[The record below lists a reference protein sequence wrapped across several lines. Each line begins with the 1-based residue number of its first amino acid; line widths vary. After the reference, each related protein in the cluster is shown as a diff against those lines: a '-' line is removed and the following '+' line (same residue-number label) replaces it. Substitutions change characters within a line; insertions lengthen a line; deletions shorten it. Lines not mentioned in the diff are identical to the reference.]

1 MTWNVRRG
9 KPRAEYVCRDCGY
22 RTPRPLGRC
31 PECEAWDT
39 FDAVA
44 QRPASEVGPRATL
57 VKFGAHAPAR
67 ALRLEEI
74 DAQGFA
80 RLAVPMEEFSRVLG
94 GGIVQGSLVLIG
106 GDPGVGKSTLL
117 TQVAD
122 AVAETAGPVLYISGE
137 ESLAQVGLR
146 SRRMG
151 TGATGVLFAS
161 ETSLEA
167 IVDLIQAHGARL
179 AVIDSI
185 QSVMASDVEALP
197 GTVSQLRECTL
208 RLLQL
213 AKTQGVALFLIGHVT
228 KEGAIAGPKV
238 LEHMVDAVLYLEGER
253 FNAYRLLRSTK
264 NRFGPT
270 HEVGVFE
277 MQGSGLV
284 EVPNPSAVFL
294 AERGEPAP
302 GSVVTVTV
310 EGTRPI
316 LVEVQALASRST
328 LAVPRRTANGLD
340 TNRLHLIAAVLA
352 RRLGLPLHDQDVYL
366 NVVGGLRIDEP
377 AADLAAS
384 LAIISSVRDRSLA
397 GDLVALGEI
406 GLSGELRSVG
416 QLEQRL
422 REAAKLGFTRALVP
436 RTPGAKALLDLA
448 GLEVL
453 TVGTLREATRV
464 LGL

>member
-1 MTWNVRRG
+1 VA
-9 KPRAEYVCRDCGY
+9 KPRSEFVCRDCGY
-22 RTPRPLGRC
+22 KTPRPLGRC

-39 FDAVA
+39 FDEVVQRVAVPA
-44 QRPASEVGPRATL
+44 ARPLGGN
-57 VKFGAHAPAR
+57 GAARGHAR
-67 ALRLEEI
+67 AVRLHEI
-74 DAQGFA
+74 DTQGFA
-80 RLAVPMEEFSRVLG
+80 RLPVPIDEFSRVLG
-94 GGIVQGSLVLIG
+94 GGIVQGSLVLVG

-117 TQVAD
+117 TQLAD
-122 AVAETAGPVLYISGE
+122 AVAPAIGPVLYVSGE

-146 SRRMG
+146 TRRMG
-151 TGATGVLFAS
+151 ASGDGILFAS
-161 ETSLEA
+161 ETDLDTV
-167 IVDLIQAHGARL
+167 VDLIASSGARL

-185 QSVMASDVEALP
+185 QSMLAADVAALP
-197 GTVSQLRECTL
+197 GSVSQLRECTL

-213 AKTQGVALFLIGHVT
+213 AKSNGVALFLIGHVT
-228 KEGAIAGPKV
+228 KDGTIAGPKV

-277 MQGSGLV
+277 MRGEGLV

-302 GSVVTVTV
+302 GSVVTVTL

-316 LVEVQALASRST
+316 LVEVQALASRSA
-328 LAVPRRTANGLD
+328 LAVPRRTATGFDL
-340 TNRLHLIAAVLA
+340 NRMHLLTAVLS
-352 RRLGLPLHDQDVYL
+352 RRLGVPLHDQDVYL

-377 AADLAAS
+377 AADLAAA
-384 LAIISSVRDRSLA
+384 LAIISSVRDRSLP
-397 GDLVALGEI
+397 GEVVALGEL

-422 REAAKLGFTRALVP
+422 REAAKLGFARALVP
-436 RTPGAKALLDLA
+436 RTPGAKAALA
-448 GLEVL
+448 LAPLEVL
-453 TVGTLREATRV
+453 TVGTLREAVRV

>member
-1 MTWNVRRG
+1 VA
-9 KPRAEYVCRDCGY
+9 RARSEYVCRECGY

-31 PECEAWDT
+31 PECDAWDT

-44 QRPASEVGPRATL
+44 QRPTAQVAAHPTL
-57 VKFGAHAPAR
+57 VNFGAHAPAR
-67 ALRLEEI
+67 ALRLEDI

-80 RLAVPMEEFSRVLG
+80 RLPVPIEEFARVLG

-151 TGATGVLFAS
+151 TGGTGVLFAS

-167 IVDLIQAHGARL
+167 ILELIQAHGARL

-185 QSVMASDVEALP
+185 QSVMAADVEALP

-302 GSVVTVTV
+302 GSVVTVTL

-352 RRLGLPLHDQDVYL
+352 RRLSLPLHDQDVYL

-377 AADLAAS
+377 AADLAA

-422 REAAKLGFTRALVP
+422 REAAKLGFNRALVP
-436 RTPGAKALLDLA
+436 RTPGAKSLLDLA

-453 TVGTLREATRV
+453 TVSTLREATRV